1 MFSGLRTEVIGLRK
15 EDYDT
20 TSGLNGFS
28 SNIKL
33 LFYLKKKKKTIAE
46 RQIFKRVVRIE
57 VAVVEISLLLVPSVE
72 KPRSYITH
80 PPIMLINSIFFRGSI
95 IRR

>member
-33 LFYLKKKKKTIAE
+33 LFYLKKKKK
-46 RQIFKRVVRIE
+46 R
-57 VAVVEISLLLVPSVE
+57 LLRDRFLKEWSESKLQWSRFP
-72 KPRSYITH
+72 Y
-80 PPIMLINSIFFRGSI
+80 F
-95 IRR
+95 